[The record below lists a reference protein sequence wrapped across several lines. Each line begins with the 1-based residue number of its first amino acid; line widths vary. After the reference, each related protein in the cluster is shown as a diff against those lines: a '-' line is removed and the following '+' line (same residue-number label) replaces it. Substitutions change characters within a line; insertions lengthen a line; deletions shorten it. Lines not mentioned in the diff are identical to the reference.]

1 MASQELAEGR
11 TCVFVA
17 HRLSTIQGCDK
28 IVVMSEGHV
37 AEVGSHEEL
46 MAAGHMYYSMWESQ
60 AAADA
65 NAEKCVPQELAGLPV
80 DQ

>member
-1 MASQELAEGR
+1 MQELAEGR

-28 IVVMSEGHV
+28 IVVMSEGRV

-46 MAAGHMYYSMWESQ
+46 MAAGHMYESMWESQ

-65 NAEKCVPQELAGLPV
+65 TAEKCMPKDLAGVPV
-80 DQ
+80 DS